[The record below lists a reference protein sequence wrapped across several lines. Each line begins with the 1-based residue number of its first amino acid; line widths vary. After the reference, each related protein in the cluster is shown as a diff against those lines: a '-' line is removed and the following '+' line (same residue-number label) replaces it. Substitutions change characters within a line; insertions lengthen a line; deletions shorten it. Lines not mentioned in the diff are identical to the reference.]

1 MTELFA
7 VKTNQWNRIDAL
19 LFQIRQQEDLRKALS
34 ELRAAIKEE
43 ESYAY
48 VRECLGSGDEVRR
61 LLFAEDAKVR
71 KNAAA
76 LLGDLQLEEAAA
88 DLYRAWQ
95 KEETLF
101 VRGTMLGALE
111 KTSPYPYLSELQEYY
126 ELLCEKEIP
135 EDEKKHARE
144 EIHVLERIL
153 RREGKENRHTFMGF
167 GEKLLILLTG
177 NRDYQYLTAQ
187 KLSTDRKKETSLGVQ
202 AVVEDL
208 EPVLHI
214 RTFRELLFP
223 IRLEQAVSYEDGPER
238 FGEALAESKLLP
250 LLKRCHKEPAPFYF
264 RMDMGNGFSLEER
277 SRYMK
282 RAAAVIEEKSA
293 RKLRNAPEDYEFEIR
308 LRLDKA
314 KKIHVFLKMLTIP
327 MERFDYRKGSISTSI
342 HPSAAA
348 MLMELAKPWLKERAQ
363 ILDPCCGVGT
373 MLVERHKLLPA
384 REIYGI
390 DTFGEAVEKA
400 RMNTAE
406 AGMHVNFIHKDYL
419 DFKHDYPFDE
429 IIANMPARGKRTKEE
444 QDLFYKGFF
453 DKSEELLAPGGI
465 LVLYSNENGFVKKQI
480 RLHPAF
486 KLCQEYLIREK
497 EQFYLYV
504 IGYRERGR

>member
-153 RREGKENRHTFMGF
+153 RREGKENKIG
-167 GEKLLILLTG
+167 
-177 NRDYQYLTAQ
+177 
-187 KLSTDRKKETSLGVQ
+187 
-202 AVVEDL
+202 
-208 EPVLHI
+208 
-214 RTFRELLFP
+214 
-223 IRLEQAVSYEDGPER
+223 
-238 FGEALAESKLLP
+238 
-250 LLKRCHKEPAPFYF
+250 
-264 RMDMGNGFSLEER
+264 
-277 SRYMK
+277 
-282 RAAAVIEEKSA
+282 RA
-293 RKLRNAPEDYEFEIR
+293 
-308 LRLDKA
+308 
-314 KKIHVFLKMLTIP
+314 HV
-327 MERFDYRKGSISTSI
+327 
-342 HPSAAA
+342 
-348 MLMELAKPWLKERAQ
+348 
-363 ILDPCCGVGT
+363 
-373 MLVERHKLLPA
+373 
-384 REIYGI
+384 
-390 DTFGEAVEKA
+390 
-400 RMNTAE
+400 
-406 AGMHVNFIHKDYL
+406 
-419 DFKHDYPFDE
+419 
-429 IIANMPARGKRTKEE
+429 
-444 QDLFYKGFF
+444 
-453 DKSEELLAPGGI
+453 
-465 LVLYSNENGFVKKQI
+465 
-480 RLHPAF
+480 
-486 KLCQEYLIREK
+486 
-497 EQFYLYV
+497 
-504 IGYRERGR
+504 